1 MRMRALWIGILAA
14 AACVAATEPAVP
26 LATLKAVESSI
37 NDRLR
42 SNIADP
48 YDLLGPARGTYAEG
62 YGAIFSVE
70 VNLTLL
76 PPLAFSPFNPTLKDA
91 DIAKLRE
98 RKIQKL
104 VSLRGTMRELMAGAG
119 RTLSGMPGNEMVV
132 LEAFLF
138 SYRWEDSR
146 GIPHRLVLSAPKQ
159 ALLDAVGRHASPAE
173 IAGLIEEQEL

>member
-1 MRMRALWIGILAA
+1 MKILWVGILTV

-26 LATLKAVESSI
+26 LVTLKAVEASI
-37 NDRLR
+37 NDRIR

-76 PPLAFSPFNPTLKDA
+76 PPLALSPFTPALKEA

-98 RKIQKL
+98 KKIQKL
-104 VSLRGTMRELMAGAG
+104 LSLRGTMRELVATAGK
-119 RTLSGMPGNEMVV
+119 TLSGMPGNERVV
-132 LEAFLF
+132 MEAFLF

-146 GIPHRLVLSAPKQ
+146 GLPHRLIFSAPRQ
-159 ALLDAVGRHASPAE
+159 ALLDAANRHASPAE
-173 IAGLIEEQEL
+173 IAALIEEQEL